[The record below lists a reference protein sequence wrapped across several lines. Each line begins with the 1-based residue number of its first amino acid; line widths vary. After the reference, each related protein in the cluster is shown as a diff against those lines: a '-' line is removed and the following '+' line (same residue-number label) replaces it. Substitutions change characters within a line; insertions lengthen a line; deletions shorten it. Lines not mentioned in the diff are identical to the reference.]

1 MRTGIILTIL
11 YLQAAIPCIGF
22 GASGEFS
29 RRRAYL
35 LPWQMIAEKV
45 CKGSRFCEN
54 KDSLQSNPLRG
65 TGTITAISNRN
76 CSYAYQPE
84 QHITIKLPKGAA
96 NIGSLRKIQV
106 NVAEYVE
113 GSWRDIG
120 KAVTSAG
127 PDEMR
132 VAGGIG
138 KEGFF
143 RLSFAIGTQA
153 SQKHHLEAYTIVSA
167 NWKKDILAFCR
178 ALKEQIE
185 TNPDPQLIRS
195 SISVS
200 HCDHVMEVIS
210 EASVLSD
217 EVIKALSEAVRSKQ
231 DFNAGKYPD
240 LVIGLNKIRL
250 KRFEGSP
257 IEEFVI
263 FVPESYTSSKA
274 WPVFVDTDV
283 RRWAAGNNYS
293 SRSGLI
299 DLWWHTILYKDI
311 RWKDFT
317 TVMEIIEQKLNIDK
331 DRMYINGECRNG
343 VDAAALALNYP
354 DQWAECSMSLGN
366 SYRYLA
372 GNALNLPLVFVR
384 GAGHDEGPYV
394 GFYNY
399 TVKCFQY
406 HGCRHFKHSKTQDIV
421 KARGAPIPEAVRE
434 KSPRRVLYTIES
446 LGNSKAYWL
455 KVDGREDENLIGTID
470 ASVDGQTILVKTSN
484 VDAYSLDLLKAP
496 LDSNK
501 PVEIVEDGQS
511 LGFATEQVFTKRTNK
526 YIDAAYIKNAQL
538 HGPVRDAFTDPYVV
552 VYGTGGGDA
561 PFVKTCKDI
570 AEKLAHGA
578 PCLAD
583 VDMPKKMISDHNLIL
598 VGSVESNCWLARI
611 TEKLPVQIRHG
622 RIYTTNGKFFDGDDL
637 AYIVIYPNPINPDK
651 YVVVYSATSDRAMAN
666 IFRAYSQMRISV
678 PADVGIYEVTKQGSI
693 KWHILERLSTVWN
706 WHGAYEKVL
715 AVVGRNHPKWQWK
728 QWVAHVVKKQMRVDV
743 VICEDHLRN
752 FDVLS
757 PGEKTYRD
765 LFNAFQ
771 NTWFTKVEMNGKSL
785 KSVLMVPF
793 GSISKREVNVP
804 IIDGIGLVKNP
815 MATGEESLAINEL
828 RDETVYTVAFS
839 EKCLNGQRMGLVLQD
854 YDIVDQKY
862 LMPILKE
869 FLKSNSELNIDG
881 QLDNLRFKI
890 Y

>member
-1 MRTGIILTIL
+1 MRTGITLTIL
-11 YLQAAIPCIGF
+11 FLQTAVPCIGF
-22 GASGEFS
+22 EASEEFS
-29 RRRAYL
+29 GRRAYL

-45 CKGSRFCEN
+45 CEGSRFCEN
-54 KDSLQSNPLRG
+54 KDLLQSNPLMG
-65 TGTITAISNRN
+65 TGTITTISNRN
-76 CSYAYQPE
+76 YNYAYQPE

-96 NIGSLRKIQV
+96 NIGSLRKIQI

-120 KAVTSAG
+120 KAITSAES
-127 PDEMR
+127 DEMSI
-132 VAGGIG
+132 AGGIG

-143 RLSFAIGTQA
+143 RLSSTIGSQD
-153 SQKHHLEAYTIVSA
+153 SQKRHLEAYAIVST

-178 ALKEQIE
+178 VLKELIE

-195 SISVS
+195 CISVS
-200 HCDHVMEVIS
+200 HFDHTMEVIS
-210 EASVLSD
+210 KASVLSK
-217 EVIKALSEAVRSKQ
+217 EILNVLNEAVRSKQ
-231 DFNAGKYPD
+231 DFDAGRCPD
-240 LVIGLNKIRL
+240 LVIGLNKLRL

-263 FVPESYTSSKA
+263 FIPDSYTSSKP
-274 WPVFVDTDV
+274 WPVFVQADV
-283 RRWAAGNNYS
+283 RRVAAKNNYTS
-293 SRSGLI
+293 HSGLI
-299 DLWWHTILYKDI
+299 DLWWHTIVYKDL

-331 DRMYINGECRNG
+331 DRIYVNGECRNG
-343 VDAAALALNYP
+343 VYAAALALNYP

-372 GNALNLPLVFVR
+372 GNALNLPLVFVK
-384 GAGHDEGPYV
+384 GAGHNEGSYV

-406 HGCRHFKHSKTQDIV
+406 QGCRHLKYSETKSIAE
-421 KARGAPIPEAVRE
+421 ARGTPIPEAVRE

-470 ASVDGQTILVKTSN
+470 ASVDGQTIHVKTSN
-484 VDAYSLDLLKAP
+484 VDAYSLDLVQAP

-501 PVEIVEDGQS
+501 LVEIVEDGQS
-511 LGFATEQVFTKRTNK
+511 LGFATEQVFTKRSIR
-526 YIDAAYIKNAQL
+526 YIGEAYIKNAQL

-552 VYGTGGGDA
+552 VYGTEGGDA
-561 PFVKTCKDI
+561 LFAKICKDT
-570 AEKLAHGA
+570 AEKLARGA
-578 PCLAD
+578 PCLTD
-583 VDMPKKMISDHNLIL
+583 MDMPKKMTSDHNLIL

-611 TEKLPVQIRHG
+611 SEKLPVQIRHG

-637 AYIVIYPNPINPDK
+637 GYIVIYPNPINPDK

-666 IFRAYSQMRISV
+666 IFGAYSQMRISV
-678 PADVGIYEVTKQGSI
+678 PADVGIYEVTKQGNI

-706 WHGAYEKVL
+706 WHSAYEKVL
-715 AVVGRNHPKWQWK
+715 AVVGKNHPKWQWK

-752 FDVLS
+752 FDALS

-765 LFNAFQ
+765 LFNAFK
-771 NTWFTKVEMNGKSL
+771 NVWFTKVKMDGKSL
-785 KSVLMVPF
+785 RALLMVPF
-793 GSISKREVNVP
+793 TDISKREVDAP
-804 IIDGIGLVKNP
+804 IIDGINLAKIPVGS
-815 MATGEESLAINEL
+815 GEKALAIDEL
-828 RDETVYTVAFS
+828 VDNTIYTAALP
-839 EKCLNGQRMGLVLQD
+839 EKCLNGQRIGLVLQD

-862 LMPILKE
+862 LMPMLKE
-869 FLKSNSELNIDG
+869 YLISSSELDIDS
-881 QLDNLRFKI
+881 QLDSLKFNI